1 MDIDVKKV
9 IEIYKEELANAKDEA
24 ILRRVLQ
31 SQLEMENSELKHR
44 IAELESKL
52 GGEK

>member
-1 MDIDVKKV
+1 MDIDVQKV
-9 IEIYKEELANAKDEA
+9 IAIYKEELANAKDEV

-31 SQLEMENSELKHR
+31 SQLEQENAELKQR

-52 GGEK
+52 GGE